1 MNLEFLILIAI
12 PLGLYL
18 LVLIAWTRDFSPDG
32 ELSPQSA
39 EPVIST
45 AAEVIQDAAVA
56 SATLADTHIEGPAVT
71 APSRTDGPAFTA
83 PDTNN
88 NVADM
93 ATTDDATPSADTELI
108 SVVSPESR
116 EPTPEPTNLASAA
129 SQQEIAPIEQPA
141 SPAAPQQTAEPN
153 SPGVS
158 PQADH
163 DDPSEPILS
172 GQPLILPGD
181 SPKYAFDYRGR
192 LWVEKKRRGFFRQ
205 LRRPQLPPDDPT
217 NPPDR

>member
-32 ELSPQSA
+32 ELSPQ
-39 EPVIST
+39 PVAAVVST
-45 AAEVIQDAAVA
+45 TTEVIQDAAVA
-56 SATLADTHIEGPAVT
+56 SVTVADTHIEEPAV
-71 APSRTDGPAFTA
+71 TA

-88 NVADM
+88 SVADM

-116 EPTPEPTNLASAA
+116 EPTPEPTNLVSAA
-129 SQQEIAPIEQPA
+129 LEQEIAPNGQPA